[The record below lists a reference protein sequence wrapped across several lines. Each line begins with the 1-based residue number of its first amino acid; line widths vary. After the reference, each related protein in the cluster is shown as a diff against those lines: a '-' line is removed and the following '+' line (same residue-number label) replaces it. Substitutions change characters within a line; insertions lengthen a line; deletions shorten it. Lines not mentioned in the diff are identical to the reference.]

1 MVTMVLFLA
10 MLAVA
15 QIKMA
20 GMNVKDFWSFIKA
33 NDTLNKLYA
42 FSIKYDQLTPQQQ
55 VLFLQEADTIF
66 DAFEKVP
73 DALWEEEYQKYME
86 ILNKYKDIKINEE
99 EKTFTLGGY
108 TFHEGD
114 YISLDGTTGKIYN
127 GDIISL
133 HIPSTNENH
142 HMLDE
147 QAFNQ
152 MKKDATL
159 QAAISAVK
167 NGETITFLDDITEDV
182 TEDIEEPMPLKGS
195 LVQIYFLDGNPR
207 YGY

>member
-1 MVTMVLFLA
+1 MIFVVLICIMVTMVLFLA

-86 ILNKYKDIKINEE
+86 ILNKYKDIKI
-99 EKTFTLGGY
+99 KRW
-108 TFHEGD
+108 
-114 YISLDGTTGKIYN
+114 
-127 GDIISL
+127 
-133 HIPSTNENH
+133 
-142 HMLDE
+142 
-147 QAFNQ
+147 
-152 MKKDATL
+152 
-159 QAAISAVK
+159 
-167 NGETITFLDDITEDV
+167 ETQDD
-182 TEDIEEPMPLKGS
+182 
-195 LVQIYFLDGNPR
+195 
-207 YGY
+207 

>member
-42 FSIKYDQLTPQQQ
+42 FSVKYDQLTPQQQ

-86 ILNKYKDIKINEE
+86 ILNKYKDIKIKRWEE
-99 EKTFTLGGY
+99 
-108 TFHEGD
+108 
-114 YISLDGTTGKIYN
+114 S
-127 GDIISL
+127 
-133 HIPSTNENH
+133 
-142 HMLDE
+142 
-147 QAFNQ
+147 
-152 MKKDATL
+152 
-159 QAAISAVK
+159 
-167 NGETITFLDDITEDV
+167 
-182 TEDIEEPMPLKGS
+182 
-195 LVQIYFLDGNPR
+195 
-207 YGY
+207 